1 MWIVIKSLFLEA
13 GTEFDWILDE
23 KDVKMIVLPRSKRSL
38 INIYGECCKE
48 GCELE
53 EITEHC

>member
-38 INIYGECCKE
+38 DQY
-48 GCELE
+48 LWRMLQRRM
-53 EITEHC
+53 